1 MTTAA
6 PLAPAPGAL
15 AEQQETRTPLTGIRK
30 LSAANLEASHRDIP
44 SVLIVEE
51 CDITGLDRRRLVAVV
66 LHAMGR
72 LAAEHPAFNAHF
84 DAEAGELV
92 TFDRSDVAIAVD
104 TPRGLM
110 VPVVRDCGGRD
121 VDDLHAEIAR
131 LAERARAGKIT
142 LNDVRGATSTLTSPG
157 KMGGVLATPM
167 INPPQT
173 SIIGIHRA
181 VERVVPWDGG
191 YATRTISNLT
201 VTFDHRA
208 ADGVAAGAY
217 TLALARRIEAAARGE
232 AA

>member
-1 MTTAA
+1 MTLSDAA
-6 PLAPAPGAL
+6 AL
-15 AEQQETRTPLTGIRK
+15 AAENGSVQRETRTPLTGIRK

-72 LAAEHPAFNAHF
+72 LAAEHPAFNAHYE
-84 DAEAGELV
+84 DGELV
-92 TFDRSDVAIAVD
+92 TFERSDIAIAVD

-121 VDDLHAEIAR
+121 VDDLQEEVRR
-131 LAERARAGKIT
+131 LAERARAGRIT
-142 LNDVRGATSTLTSPG
+142 LSDVRGATTTLTSPG
-157 KMGGVLATPM
+157 RSGGVLATPM

-181 VERVVPWDGG
+181 VERVMPWGG
-191 YATRTISNLT
+191 GVAVRTISNLT

-217 TLALARRIEAAARGE
+217 TLALARSIEAAAQQVS
-232 AA
+232 A

>member
-1 MTTAA
+1 VTV
-6 PLAPAPGAL
+6 PAPTASASHTL
-15 AEQQETRTPLTGIRK
+15 SEQRETRTPLTGIRK

-44 SVLIVEE
+44 SVHIVEE

-84 DAEAGELV
+84 VAGEIV
-92 TFDRSDVAIAVD
+92 SFSRSDIAIAVD

-110 VPVVRDCGGRD
+110 VPVVRDCGERS
-121 VDDLHAEIAR
+121 VDELHDEIAR
-131 LAERARAGKIT
+131 LAERARAGRIT
-142 LNDVRGATSTLTSPG
+142 LSDVRDATTTLTSPG
-157 KMGGVLATPM
+157 KLGGVLATPM

-173 SIIGIHRA
+173 AIIGIHRA
-181 VERVVPWDGG
+181 VERVVPRDGEL
-191 YATRTISNLT
+191 AVRTISNLT

-217 TLALARRIEAAARGE
+217 TLALARRIEAAAQE
-232 AA
+232 NPS